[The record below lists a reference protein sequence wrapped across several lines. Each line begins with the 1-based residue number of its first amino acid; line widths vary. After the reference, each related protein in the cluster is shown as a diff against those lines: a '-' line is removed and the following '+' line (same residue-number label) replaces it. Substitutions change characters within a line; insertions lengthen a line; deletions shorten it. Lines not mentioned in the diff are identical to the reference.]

1 MQATAKQILLTIF
14 SGLGV
19 ILGIVLLNGIIARQ
33 YGIDSL
39 GEYLLLRRIISALI
53 PLALFGIAIGIPRNM
68 GIAKDDPVTQAQI
81 VTGGLQLFAWFGV
94 PIILLCSFFFIL
106 FPSLIGSTT
115 DSENSVVS
123 LVVLAGALALHQI
136 AFAYFRGQSRL
147 GWANLLQVVNVGIIP
162 LTIAL
167 FSTRWTVGE
176 LVLWHGVLAGVI
188 AISAL
193 LRPLL
198 RGLTRKESIYSM
210 RQIRLKLLDYS
221 LRRVGAVVGMV
232 LLLTLGPILM
242 ANFATKEDLA
252 YFLIGVQIN
261 RMFFSLFGPIGIV
274 LLPKFAYEVS
284 KGMTE
289 GVNRGLSMIFQ
300 ASTAIGLF
308 AMVHLFYFAKP
319 ILENWLGE
327 AAPDGVLIFRFFAL
341 SIPFYLLFE
350 NARNPIDAYSKKGYN
365 SRNLLISLGV
375 LLMTLL
381 GLVSLGKVTLSLALT
396 WSYVVGY
403 SVLGLL
409 SLLTC
414 WHLYRFKWSGL
425 RTVFQILFIN
435 AIILSIIWMAIRYLG
450 LSTES
455 IWHLAIIEI
464 VAFSI
469 YILCIFQLK
478 QSWLSYLLYQ
488 IGIGK
493 PTFEVSEANKS

>member
-19 ILGIVLLNGIIARQ
+19 ILGIVLLNGIISRQ

-39 GEYLLLRRIISALI
+39 GEYLLLRRIVSALI

-68 GIAKDDPVTQAQI
+68 GIAKDDPVIQTQI
-81 VTGGLQLFAWFGV
+81 VMGGLQLFAWFGV
-94 PIILLCSFFFIL
+94 PVIIVSGLFFIL
-106 FPSLIGSTT
+106 FPSLLGSTADT
-115 DSENSVVS
+115 ENTVIP
-123 LVVLAGALALHQI
+123 LIVLAGALALHQI

-147 GWANLLQVVNVGIIP
+147 GWANLLQVVNIGLIP
-162 LTIAL
+162 LTIVL
-167 FSTRWTVGE
+167 FSTRGTVGE
-176 LVLWHGVLAGVI
+176 LVLWHGILAGVI
-188 AISAL
+188 VIGVL
-193 LRPLL
+193 LRPLIL
-198 RGLTRKESIYSM
+198 GLTLQKSISSM
-210 RQIRLKLLDYS
+210 RQIRLKLLNYS
-221 LRRVGAVVGMV
+221 LRRVGAVIGMV
-232 LLLTLGPILM
+232 ILLTLGPILM
-242 ANFATKEDLA
+242 ANFASKEELA
-252 YFLIGVQIN
+252 YFSVGVQIN

-274 LLPKFAYEVS
+274 FLPKFAYEVS

-464 VAFSI
+464 IAFTV

>member
-1 MQATAKQILLTIF
+1 
-14 SGLGV
+14 
-19 ILGIVLLNGIIARQ
+19 
-33 YGIDSL
+33 
-39 GEYLLLRRIISALI
+39 
-53 PLALFGIAIGIPRNM
+53 
-68 GIAKDDPVTQAQI
+68 
-81 VTGGLQLFAWFGV
+81 
-94 PIILLCSFFFIL
+94 
-106 FPSLIGSTT
+106 
-115 DSENSVVS
+115 
-123 LVVLAGALALHQI
+123 LALHQI

-327 AAPDGVLIFRFFAL
+327 ATPDGVLIFRFFAL

>member
-1 MQATAKQILLTIF
+1 MHSTAKQVLLTVF

-19 ILGIVLLNGIIARQ
+19 ILGIVLLNGIVTRQ

-39 GEYLLLRRIISALI
+39 GEYLLLRRIVSALI

-68 GIAKDDPVTQAQI
+68 GIAKDDPVIQTQI
-81 VTGGLQLFAWFGV
+81 VTGGIQLFAWFGV
-94 PIILLCSFFFIL
+94 PIILVCGFFFIL
-106 FPSLIGSTT
+106 FPSLVGTLADT
-115 DSENSVVS
+115 ENTVVP

-136 AFAYFRGQSRL
+136 AFAYFRGQSKL
-147 GWANLLQVVNVGIIP
+147 GWANLLQVVNVGLIP

-167 FSTRWTVGE
+167 FSTSWTVGE

-188 AISAL
+188 AISVL

-198 RGLTRKESIYSM
+198 RGLTLKETISSM
-210 RQIRLKLLDYS
+210 HQIRLKLLDYS
-221 LRRVGAVVGMV
+221 LRRVGAVIGMV

-242 ANFATKEDLA
+242 ANFATKEELA
-252 YFLIGVQIN
+252 YFSVGVQIN

-284 KGMTE
+284 KGQIE

-308 AMVHLFYFAKP
+308 AMVHLYYFAKP
-319 ILENWLGE
+319 ILENWLGV
-327 AAPDGVLIFRFFAL
+327 ATADGVLIFRFFAL
-341 SIPFYLLFE
+341 SIPFYLWFE
-350 NARNPIDAYSKKGYN
+350 NARNPIDAYSHKSYN

-375 LLMTLL
+375 LIITLL
-381 GLVSLGKVTLSLALT
+381 GLVYLGKVRVSLALT

-409 SLLTC
+409 SFLTC
-414 WHLYRFKWSGL
+414 WHLYHFKWNGL
-425 RTVFQILFIN
+425 RTGIQILLIN
-435 AIILSIIWMAIRYLG
+435 AIILFIIGMAIRYFG
-450 LSTES
+450 LTPES
-455 IWHLAIIEI
+455 ILHLAIIEI

-469 YILCIFQLK
+469 YILCIFLLK
-478 QSWLSYLLYQ
+478 QSWFSYLMYHLR
-488 IGIGK
+488 IDK
-493 PTFEVSEANKS
+493 PSFTDQ

>member
-1 MQATAKQILLTIF
+1 MKSTVKQVLLTIF

-19 ILGIVLLNGIIARQ
+19 ILGIVLLNGIVARK

-81 VTGGLQLFAWFGV
+81 VKGGIQLFAWFGV
-94 PIILLCSFFFIL
+94 PVILVSGLFFIL
-106 FPSLIGSTT
+106 FPSLVGSTAHT
-115 DSENSVVS
+115 ESTVVP
-123 LVVLAGALALHQI
+123 LVVLAGALALHQV

-147 GWANLLQVVNVGIIP
+147 GWANLLQVLNVGLIP

-167 FSTRWTVGE
+167 FSTSWTIGE

-193 LRPLL
+193 LRPLF
-198 RGLTRKESIYSM
+198 RGLTMKESISSM

-252 YFLIGVQIN
+252 YFSVGVQIN
-261 RMFFSLFGPIGIV
+261 RLFFSLFGPIGIV

-284 KGMTE
+284 KGQIE

-308 AMVHLFYFAKP
+308 AMVHLYYFAKP

-327 AAPDGVLIFRFFAL
+327 STADGVLIFRLFAL
-341 SIPFYLLFE
+341 SIPFYLWFE
-350 NARNPIDAYSKKGYN
+350 NARNPIDAYSHKGYN
-365 SRNLLISLGV
+365 SKNLLISLGV
-375 LLMTLL
+375 LLVTLL
-381 GLVSLGKVTLSLALT
+381 GLISLGKVRVSLAIT

-403 SVLGLL
+403 LVLGLL
-409 SLLTC
+409 SFLTC
-414 WHLYRFKWSGL
+414 RHLYRFKWSGI
-425 RTVFQILFIN
+425 RTVIQILLVN
-435 AIILSIIWMAIRYLG
+435 GIILSIIGMAIRFF
-450 LSTES
+450 SFTPET

-464 VAFSI
+464 IAFTV
-469 YILCIFQLK
+469 YIFCIFLLK
-478 QSWLSYLLYQ
+478 QNWLFYLMYHL
-488 IGIGK
+488 GIGK
-493 PTFEVSEANKS
+493 PSFADK

>member
-1 MQATAKQILLTIF
+1 
-14 SGLGV
+14 
-19 ILGIVLLNGIIARQ
+19 
-33 YGIDSL
+33 
-39 GEYLLLRRIISALI
+39 
-53 PLALFGIAIGIPRNM
+53 
-68 GIAKDDPVTQAQI
+68 
-81 VTGGLQLFAWFGV
+81 
-94 PIILLCSFFFIL
+94 
-106 FPSLIGSTT
+106 
-115 DSENSVVS
+115 
-123 LVVLAGALALHQI
+123 
-136 AFAYFRGQSRL
+136 
-147 GWANLLQVVNVGIIP
+147 
-162 LTIAL
+162 
-167 FSTRWTVGE
+167 
-176 LVLWHGVLAGVI
+176 
-188 AISAL
+188 
-193 LRPLL
+193 
-198 RGLTRKESIYSM
+198 M

-327 AAPDGVLIFRFFAL
+327 ATPDGVLIFRFFAL

>member
-1 MQATAKQILLTIF
+1 MHSTAKQILLTVF
-14 SGLGV
+14 GGLGV

-39 GEYLLLRRIISALI
+39 GEYLFLRRIISALI
-53 PLALFGIAIGIPRNM
+53 PLALFGLAIGIPRNM

-81 VTGGLQLFAWFGV
+81 LTGGIQLFAWFGI
-94 PIILLCSFFFIL
+94 PIILVCGLFFIL
-106 FPSLIGSTT
+106 FPSLVGSTSDT
-115 DSENSVVS
+115 ENSVIP
-123 LVVLAGALALHQI
+123 LVVLAGSLALHQI
-136 AFAYFRGQSRL
+136 AFAYFRGQSKL

-221 LRRVGAVVGMV
+221 LRRVGAVIGMV

-242 ANFATKEDLA
+242 ANFASKEELA
-252 YFLIGVQIN
+252 YFSVGVQIN

-284 KGMTE
+284 KGRTE
-289 GVNRGLSMIFQ
+289 GVKRGLSMIFQ

-350 NARNPIDAYSKKGYN
+350 NARNPIDAYSQKGYN

-464 VAFSI
+464 IAFTV

-488 IGIGK
+488 SGIGK
-493 PTFEVSEANKS
+493 LTFEVSEANKS

>member
-1 MQATAKQILLTIF
+1 MHSTAKQILLTVF
-14 SGLGV
+14 GGLGV

-39 GEYLLLRRIISALI
+39 GEYLFLRRIISALI
-53 PLALFGIAIGIPRNM
+53 PLALFGLAIGIPRNM

-81 VTGGLQLFAWFGV
+81 LTGGIQLFAWFGI
-94 PIILLCSFFFIL
+94 PIILVCGLFFIL
-106 FPSLIGSTT
+106 FPSLVGSTSDT
-115 DSENSVVS
+115 ENSVIP
-123 LVVLAGALALHQI
+123 LVVLAGSLALHQI
-136 AFAYFRGQSRL
+136 AFAYFRGQSKL

-221 LRRVGAVVGMV
+221 LRRVGAVIGMV

-242 ANFATKEDLA
+242 ANFASKEELA
-252 YFLIGVQIN
+252 YFSVGVQIN

-284 KGMTE
+284 KGRTE
-289 GVNRGLSMIFQ
+289 GVKRGLSMIFQ
-300 ASTAIGLF
+300 ASTAVGLF

-350 NARNPIDAYSKKGYN
+350 NARNPIDAYSHKGYN

-375 LLMTLL
+375 LLVTLL
-381 GLVSLGKVTLSLALT
+381 GLVYLGKVTLSLALT

-464 VAFSI
+464 IAFTV